1 MMGKSPMMKKLVG
14 KQNNLPEELKAK
26 IEASPAKKYKS
37 APMKNYKKGYYGADS
52 PMREDVKKAQDLG
65 SIVTGGGTTN
75 KPKKKKTLREW
86 FKSTKLSKD
95 LKVAGG
101 RIKKDVSKIKKGF
114 ESPNLNP
121 HTGEK
126 ESRLS
131 RSVGNKKRDF
141 NRIKRKISNL

>member
-1 MMGKSPMMKKLVG
+1 MPNFKPNPDGIKPSGFK
-14 KQNNLPEELKAK
+14 
-26 IEASPAKKYKS
+26 
-37 APMKNYKKGYYGADS
+37 MKNSALYMSAKMNTPMQANYS

-65 SIVTGGGTTN
+65 SFVTGGGTTN
-75 KPKKKKTLREW
+75 KPKKKKTLRDW

-101 RIKKDVSKIKKGF
+101 KIKKNVSKIKKGF